1 MRLINF
7 AWRIAFRLGFRVARL
22 WWRLTQPSHQG
33 AMVAVY
39 VGSAL
44 LLVRSSYRAE
54 WHLPGGGIRRGET
67 PEAAARRELAEET
80 GLCASALL
88 PAGTASG
95 IWDGRRDRVHFFEL
109 RLSALP
115 DLKLD
120 GREIIAAQL
129 TPLGEL
135 RNLGLTEPT
144 TAYLSR

>member
-1 MRLINF
+1 MRAVAAQPRRVWGDTNSCSFRGMRLINF

-88 PAGTASG
+88 PAGTVAS
-95 IWDGRRDRVHFFEL
+95 RRVR
-109 RLSALP
+109 
-115 DLKLD
+115 
-120 GREIIAAQL
+120 
-129 TPLGEL
+129 
-135 RNLGLTEPT
+135 
-144 TAYLSR
+144 

>member
-1 MRLINF
+1 
-7 AWRIAFRLGFRVARL
+7 
-22 WWRLTQPSHQG
+22 
-33 AMVAVY
+33 MVAVY

-54 WHLPGGGIRRGET
+54 WHLPGGGIQRGET
-67 PEAAARRELAEET
+67 PEAAAHRELAEET

-88 PAGTASG
+88 LAGTASG
-95 IWDGRRDRVHFFEL
+95 IWDGRRDRVYFFEL
-109 RLSALP
+109 RLSELP

-129 TPLGEL
+129 TPLDEL
-135 RNLGLTEPT
+135 RNLALTEPT